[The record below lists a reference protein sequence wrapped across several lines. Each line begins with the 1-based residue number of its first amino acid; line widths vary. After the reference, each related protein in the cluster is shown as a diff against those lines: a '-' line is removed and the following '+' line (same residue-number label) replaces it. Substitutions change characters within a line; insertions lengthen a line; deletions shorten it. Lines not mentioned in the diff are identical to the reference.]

1 MFTYEEG
8 LIMTTIVL
16 THYDRI
22 KKIII
27 LTIVFFVF
35 TFISCI
41 CNSHMP
47 THMQD
52 AFVAT
57 CEARS
62 EGDIW
67 KDFFRNEFQRVIR
80 NEFDGVRK
88 LRDTRYDILSHNMWE
103 RNRWETDYRRMQV
116 QGALAYDGEYVGYV
130 SPRVAELAQQI
141 QQQILLDR
149 QSSGITSGVSVH
161 KIQFKYN
168 TDEQIIRSICAT
180 PGCPYRIQKKQLG
193 SKTFYIVFDPSLL
206 S

>member
-1 MFTYEEG
+1 
-8 LIMTTIVL
+8 MTTLVL
-16 THYDRI
+16 SNNGRI
-22 KKIII
+22 KRIVF
-27 LTIVFFVF
+27 LTLVFFVF
-35 TFISCI
+35 TIFMSLF
-41 CNSHMP
+41 NSHMP
-47 THMQD
+47 THMQNSFIQT
-52 AFVAT
+52 A
-57 CEARS
+57 EARS

-67 KDFFRNEFQRVIR
+67 RDFFRREFQRVIR

-116 QGALAYDGEYVGYV
+116 QGALAYDGQYIGYV

-141 QQQILLDR
+141 QQQILIDR
-149 QSSGITSGVSVH
+149 QNSGITSGISYH

-168 TDEQIIRSICAT
+168 SDEQLIRNICAT

-193 SKTFYIVFDPSLL
+193 SKTFYIIFDPALL